1 MLKYLH
7 FQLACD
13 VAFAIFM
20 ITWVVARHILYLM
33 VFYSAYE
40 DTKEAIPYACFGKKG
55 EMVEAPSTSESF
67 IQLLQP
73 FRDPEGIICNN
84 FWVKWTFLGMLL
96 ALQVIT
102 LIWFGMI
109 LRVAWRILNGG
120 IAEDSRSEDE
130 QEEEEE
136 VEAQRKETG
145 RNGFIEIPSYVEEEV
160 GVEAI
165 NFKGRR
171 TIGSSAIK
179 TTKRKHRKTTG
190 SATIG
195 RTTLAG
201 HSSDRKEL
209 LGRIGCDKTS

>member
-7 FQLACD
+7 FQFACD
-13 VAFAIFM
+13 FAFAVFM
-20 ITWVVARHILYLM
+20 ITWFVARHVLYLM

-40 DTKEAIPYACFGKKG
+40 DTKERMPYACFGKKG
-55 EMVEAPSTSESF
+55 EIVEAPSTSDSF
-67 IQLLQP
+67 VQLIQP
-73 FRDPEGIICNN
+73 FRDPEGIICFNPK
-84 FWVKWTFLGMLL
+84 VKWTFLGMLL
-96 ALQVIT
+96 ALQAIT

-109 LRVAWRILNGG
+109 LKVAWRILKGG

-136 VEAQRKETG
+136 VEVQAKEES
-145 RNGFIEIPSYVEEEV
+145 RNGFIEISSYVEEEV

-171 TIGSSAIK
+171 TIGPSAIK
-179 TTKRKHRKTTG
+179 TTKRKYRKSTG
-190 SATIG
+190 SATAGMI
-195 RTTLAG
+195 TLAG

-209 LGRIGCDKTS
+209 LGRIGCEKTI